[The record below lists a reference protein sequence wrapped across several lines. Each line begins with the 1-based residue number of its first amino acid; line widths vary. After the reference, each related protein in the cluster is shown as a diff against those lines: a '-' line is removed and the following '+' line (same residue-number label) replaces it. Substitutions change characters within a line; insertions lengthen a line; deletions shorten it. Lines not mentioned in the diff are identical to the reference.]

1 MNTLAQILSGIKNL
15 LTWWVTVA
23 PWEQCIRVRLGKRL
37 KLLKAG
43 IHLRLPVLDRVYIQ
57 SVRLRSTDFPIQT
70 ITTKDGHTVTVAGT
84 MLYEIVDIMKLY
96 TTLHHAEGVVVD
108 MVASAISRTI
118 HSLNREEC
126 SPQRVQDDATQQVE
140 LERYGINQTSI
151 HITDFAFVKT
161 YRLIMDHKSRNWD
174 TFLDTIVEAKI

>member
-1 MNTLAQILSGIKNL
+1 MNTFAQILQGIKNL

-23 PWEQCIRVRLGKRL
+23 PWEQCIRVRMGKRL
-37 KLLKAG
+37 TLLKAG
-43 IHLRLPVLDRVYIQ
+43 VHLRLPVLDRVYIQ

-84 MLYEIVDIMKLY
+84 MLYEIVDIVKLY

-108 MVASAISRTI
+108 IVASAISQTI
-118 HSLNREEC
+118 CGLTREEC
-126 SPQRVQDDATQQVE
+126 TPKCVQERATQQIG
-140 LERYGINQTSI
+140 LEQYGINQTSI
-151 HITDFAFVKT
+151 HITDFAFVRT

-174 TFLDTIVEAKI
+174 TFLDTIAEAKI